1 MTAGRLTLTVTS
13 YPTGGAVVE
22 WPETLDD
29 ALARGRDYAA
39 MYLGNDPAR
48 SHVRVKVSRSCVLC
62 EGDGRARVR
71 RGRNYYVTVDPCKAC
86 VGSGDAEILADLKI
100 NRGPHENG

>member
-1 MTAGRLTLTVTS
+1 MTGHLTLQVTS
-13 YPTGGAVVE
+13 YPTGGAVTE

-29 ALARGRDYAA
+29 ALARGQEYAA

-48 SHVRVKVSRSCVLC
+48 THVRVKVSRSCVPC

-71 RGRNYYVTVDPCKAC
+71 RGRQIRIGVDRCKAC
-86 VGSGDAEILADLKI
+86 AGTKDAEILADLKI
-100 NRGPHENG
+100 DRIDENKR